1 MNKGSKTKTKI
12 QQITKELI
20 LTKGYPFVTM
30 TDVSLAV
37 PLSIGGLYYHY
48 GSIEEILMDLIH
60 SETGNVWML
69 FEGKDTFDSLISAL
83 EQYFELEKR
92 DLLTFDHTL
101 NTILYQYYF
110 SFPQDKRKAILEIS
124 YTQVMEKMQRVLI
137 SFFKDEEPVKTITNH
152 LYVVLQGL
160 NMLAMTGRITPE
172 IIDWEFEQTVQMI
185 KDYYMQQKGTGL

>member
-92 DLLTFDHTL
+92 DLLNFDHTL

>member
-137 SFFKDEEPVKTITNH
+137 RFFKDEEPVKTITNH

>member
-20 LTKGYPFVTM
+20 LAKGYPFVTM

-48 GSIEEILMDLIH
+48 TSVEEILRDLIR

-69 FEGKDTFDSLISAL
+69 FDGKDTFDSLMSAL

-92 DLLTFDHTL
+92 DLLNFDHTL

-110 SFPQDKRKAILEIS
+110 SFNQDKRKAILEIS

-137 SFFKDEEPVKTITNH
+137 RFFKDEEPVKTITNH

-172 IIDWEFEQTVQMI
+172 MIDWEFEQTVQMI
-185 KDYYMQQKGTGL
+185 KNYYMQQEGTGL